1 MITVFTATD
10 CEPCQAVKEFI
21 KEGKVDPND
30 IELID
35 IETDE
40 GFAKFTEVVL
50 SKGDGAVPSAY
61 KNGKECRIVVE
72 DDVLKFICG
81 ELTPQPPAQS
91 PSSSPSPA
99 DA

>member
-10 CEPCQAVKEFI
+10 CQPCQIVKELI
-21 KEGKVDPND
+21 KEGKIDPKDIDVVDV
-30 IELID
+30 
-35 IETDE
+35 ETDE

-61 KNGKECRIVVE
+61 KNGKECRMVMEGDI
-72 DDVLKFICG
+72 LKFICDG
-81 ELTPQPPAQS
+81 LTPYPSTFPPL
-91 PSSSPSPA
+91 PPSPV